1 MVFENDQKYNTF
13 AKYKEDTLWLNNQWY
28 ISDIMKYSELVK
40 VYDKLES
47 TTKRLD
53 KTYSIAQFLKKV
65 PEQELDI
72 IVLLLQGVIFPKYDE
87 RKIGVAS
94 RLVLKALNT
103 ATGIEVDKI
112 EKEWKNIG
120 DLGEVAEKLVGKKK
134 QATLFSQELSVKKV
148 FDNIRSLAGLEGP
161 GTVDRKVKLIAE
173 LLTSAKPREAKYII
187 RTILEDMRVGVGE
200 GTIRDALVWA
210 YFGKDIGISYD
221 EKEKNVEFKEGREK
235 YNEYVDVLQEALD
248 ISNDFSKVA
257 RVAKEKGIKG
267 LKKIELKTEKP
278 IKVMLF
284 QKAKD
289 FEDAFERVGK
299 PAAFEY
305 KYDGFRLAIHKK
317 GGDVKLFTRRLENV
331 TKQFPDVAELVKK
344 NVKARDF
351 IIDSEITGIDP
362 KTKKRLPFQNISQR
376 IKRKY
381 DIEEMT
387 KTVPVMVNIF
397 DIISIDGESKIDAGY
412 KKRRDILKKVVKDV
426 PHKIV
431 LAEQLITSDIK
442 EAQKFYEKALSM
454 GNEGV
459 MAKNLEAP
467 YKPGS
472 RVGYGVKIKPTMET
486 LDLVIIGAEWGTG
499 KRGKWLSSFDIA
511 CRDPDTGEFL
521 GIGKFG
527 TGVKEKA
534 EEGTSFEEMTNLLKP
549 LIKSEKGKHV
559 LVKPKIV
566 VEIDYEEIQ
575 KSPTY
580 SSGYALRFPR
590 LVKLRPDKPVDEIT
604 TIDQVEEL
612 YFGQRGKK

>member
-1 MVFENDQKYNTF
+1 
-13 AKYKEDTLWLNNQWY
+13 
-28 ISDIMKYSELVK
+28 MKYSELVK

-53 KTYSIAQFLKKV
+53 KTYFISQFLKKV
-65 PEQELDI
+65 PEAELDA
-72 IVLLLQGVIFPKYDE
+72 IVLLLQGIIFPKYDE

-148 FDNIRSLAGLEGP
+148 FDNIRNLAELEGP

-187 RTILEDMRVGVGE
+187 RIILEDMRVGVGD

-210 YFGKDIGISYD
+210 YFGKEIGLVYD
-221 EKEKNVEFKEGREK
+221 EKEKTVEFKEGREK
-235 YNEYVDVLQEALD
+235 YKEYLDVLQEALD

-257 RVAKEKGIKG
+257 KVAKEKGING

-305 KYDGFRLAIHKK
+305 KYDGFRLEIHKK
-317 GGDVKLFTRRLENV
+317 GDEVKLFTRRLENV
-331 TKQFPDVAELVKK
+331 TKQFPDVVRFVKDS
-344 NVKARDF
+344 VKAKDF

-362 KTKKRLPFQNISQR
+362 KTKKHLAFQNISQR

-381 DIEEMT
+381 DIDKMT
-387 KTVPVMVNIF
+387 KEIPVMVNVF
-397 DIISIDGESKIDAGY
+397 DIISHDGKSLINEPY
-412 KKRRDILKKVVKDV
+412 KERISVLKRIVKKQA
-426 PHKIV
+426 HKIQQ
-431 LAEQLITSDIK
+431 AEQIITADMK
-442 EAQKFYEKALSM
+442 EVQKFYEKALAM

-486 LDLVIIGAEWGTG
+486 LDLVIVGAEWGTG
-499 KRGKWLSSFDIA
+499 KRGKWLSSFNIA
-511 CRDPDTGEFL
+511 CRDPDTGEL
-521 GIGKFG
+521 LEIGKFG

-559 LVKPKIV
+559 KVKPKIV

-590 LVKLRPDKPVDEIT
+590 LVKLRSDKPVDEIT
-604 TIDQVEEL
+604 TIDMVEEL
-612 YFGQRGKK
+612 YFAQRGKK